1 MLFLQI
7 LGTGVYFN
15 SDKLY
20 FSFSILRFLKR
31 QHFDD
36 NTATVFNDKIHC
48 YFMGGYVFNVSQSVK
63 LKPSFLTRL
72 VSGGP
77 LQVDVAANVLWQD
90 KFSFGL

>member
-1 MLFLQI
+1 
-7 LGTGVYFN
+7 
-15 SDKLY
+15 
-20 FSFSILRFLKR
+20 
-31 QHFDD
+31 
-36 NTATVFNDKIHC
+36 
-48 YFMGGYVFNVSQSVK
+48 MGGYVFNVSQSVK